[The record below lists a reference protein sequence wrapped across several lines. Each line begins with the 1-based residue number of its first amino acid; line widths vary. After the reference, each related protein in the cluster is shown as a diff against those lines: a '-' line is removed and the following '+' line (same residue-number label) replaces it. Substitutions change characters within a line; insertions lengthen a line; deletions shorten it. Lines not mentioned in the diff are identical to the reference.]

1 MLLVKEKGN
10 IYVFQEDRWWKTTFE
25 LPRAGKVSSFNRN
38 SFKEEGEKKEIWQ
51 APVAVRRN

>member
-25 LPRAGKVSSFNRN
+25 LPRAGKVSSF
-38 SFKEEGEKKEIWQ
+38 KEEGKKRNLSVKDVMSYKEISY
-51 APVAVRRN
+51 